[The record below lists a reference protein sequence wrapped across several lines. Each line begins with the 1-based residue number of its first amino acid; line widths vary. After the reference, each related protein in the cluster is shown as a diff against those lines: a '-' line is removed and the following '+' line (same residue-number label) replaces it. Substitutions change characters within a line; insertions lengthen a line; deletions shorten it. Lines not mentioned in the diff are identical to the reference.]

1 MDERRLFERMM
12 DRVREMFAN
21 TIQFARYTLSTEKG
35 LEDKIEGFK
44 TLDPDEERYDLVGR
58 RVFPF
63 GVRSRPPKGVHAL
76 WVRVGRS
83 TNGVIVGA
91 ESDRYGPASLKDGE
105 VAFYNKISGTLI
117 LLDENG
123 KVSITAATGQ
133 VLELNGNSFSLPKT
147 ETLLAA
153 IGGLSQALATV
164 LGAATDAGIVAAMAA
179 PPLPPIQD
187 PSGGVFASNS
197 QAIAGLFAVLT
208 PFKSTKAKNG

>member
-1 MDERRLFERMM
+1 MDERRFFERVM

-105 VAFYNKISGTLI
+105 VAFYNKINETLI

-133 VLELNGNSFSLPKT
+133 VVEINGADYSLPKWDAFASAFNT
-147 ETLLAA
+147 FVNSLASVATPITTVAEANTA
-153 IGGLSQALATV
+153 IGA
-164 LGAATDAGIVAAMAA
+164 IKVAAAA
-179 PPLPPIQD
+179 LKLAMTNNTD
-187 PSGGVFASNS
+187 
-197 QAIAGLFAVLT
+197 
-208 PFKSTKAKNG
+208 FKSTKAKNG